1 MPYPFLKRTELLSAF
16 GTKHSSHA
24 RSERIAAIIPARGGS
39 KGIKNKNII
48 PICGKPLIA
57 FSIEAALYSK
67 YIAETVVSSDDEKI
81 LNISLELGA
90 TALKRPPELATDAAP
105 SEPVISHV
113 LSQLKSE
120 GREFDIVML
129 LQPTSPLRISED
141 IDGAVE
147 AFYSRHTE
155 ALISVYS
162 PAHAPLKAFMVNENG
177 FLQGV
182 FNNEA
187 PFMRRQD
194 LPDSYYPNGAIFM
207 TYVRLF
213 MASGSFLASKTIPY
227 IMPEERSIDI
237 DTIQDVRAAEKYF
250 RKKHKLPGNSR
261 LRKK

>member
-1 MPYPFLKRTELLSAF
+1 MPYPLLKRTELLSIF
-16 GTKHSSHA
+16 DPKHSGHA
-24 RSERIAAIIPARGGS
+24 RSERIVAIIPARGGS
-39 KGIKNKNII
+39 KGIKNKNIA
-48 PICGKPLIA
+48 PLCGKPLIA
-57 FSIEAALYSK
+57 FSIEAARGSK

-81 LNISLELGA
+81 LSISSELGA
-90 TALKRPPELATDAAP
+90 TTLKRPSALATDTAP

-162 PAHAPLKAFMVNENG
+162 PAHTPLKALMVNENG
-177 FLQGV
+177 FLQGA

-194 LPDSYYPNGAIFM
+194 LPDCYYPNGAICM
-207 TYVRLF
+207 IYVSLF
-213 MASGSFLASKTIPY
+213 MESGSLFADKTIPY
-227 IMPEERSIDI
+227 IMPEERSLDI
-237 DTIQDVRAAEKYF
+237 DTPQDIRAAEKYLR
-250 RKKHKLPGNSR
+250 RKRNQQGSYR
-261 LRKK
+261 L